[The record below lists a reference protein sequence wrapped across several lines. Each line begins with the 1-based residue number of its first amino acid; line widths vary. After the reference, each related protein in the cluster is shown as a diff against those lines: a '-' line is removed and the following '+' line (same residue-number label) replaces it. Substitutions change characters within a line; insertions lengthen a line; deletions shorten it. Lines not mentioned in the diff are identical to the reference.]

1 MSFFHL
7 HNSLDGLNLQVLRE
21 DKRGFGI
28 LVSSVPKES
37 HAAYSLVDPSEVN
50 SLFYHLLHIKIH
62 NLIHIE
68 LLHDAIVFRKKNWPA
83 FLYLTLLFQLQVMD
97 FLKRLVKWKEEEAFK

>member
-1 MSFFHL
+1 MSLFHL

-37 HAAYSLVDPSEVN
+37 HAAYSLADPSEVN

-68 LLHDAIVFRKKNWPA
+68 LLHDAIVFRKKKLACILILDSAIPIA
-83 FLYLTLLFQLQVMD
+83 GDGLP
-97 FLKRLVKWKEEEAFK
+97 EEIGEMEGGRSI